1 MQKLVHV
8 NSALQCTFKNVNF
21 AVYMYYIFEYKF
33 NNIVTG
39 TESSVAMRE

>member
-8 NSALQCTFKNVNF
+8 NSALQCAFQDVNF
-21 AVYMYYIFEYKF
+21 AVYYIYEYKF

-39 TESSVAMRE
+39 TESNVAMRE